1 LNPCNSAKTIVVFPH
16 KTTYFEGTAQ
26 ANRWESKA
34 AFIGNTPYGLM
45 FGLVME
51 FKSELEA
58 VNGAKEL
65 RDWFAYWPSFHD
77 AEVIAR
83 GRGFAPLQ
91 APARAI
97 AEPARLQLRV

>member
-1 LNPCNSAKTIVVFPH
+1 
-16 KTTYFEGTAQ
+16 
-26 ANRWESKA
+26 
-34 AFIGNTPYGLM
+34 
-45 FGLVME
+45 ME

-83 GRGFAPLQ
+83 GGGFARCKLCQ
-91 APARAI
+91 GNR
-97 AEPARLQLRV
+97 